1 MTTTTSSTFALA
13 TENPYTGAD
22 GPGTPS
28 SSDGSKEGAS
38 GSSSGNVEISR
49 GGLIAIIVVV
59 SFVAIFGIAS
69 AVLFFLAKKHEW
81 KVRETV
87 RKSARKVVA
96 ALTPRRSEF
105 PKSVKQS
112 SGGRGGRFKLNDVDA
127 VPPTPRIKPEHLD
140 LEKALDKPEK
150 KKRSNFSRK

>member
-1 MTTTTSSTFALA
+1 MTTTTSSAFALA

-22 GPGTPS
+22 GPGAGS
-28 SSDGSKEGAS
+28 SSDGTTEGAS

-59 SFVAIFGIAS
+59 SFVAVFGIAS

-81 KVRETV
+81 KVRETI
-87 RKSARKVVA
+87 RKSARKVVT

-105 PKSVKQS
+105 PKSVKQ

-150 KKRSNFSRK
+150 KRSNFSRK